1 MCKIIMIDGKGAA
14 NMGAL
19 IKLIGHVPILDGR
32 DDFTNNSCL
41 CSVDIEKLADRF
53 DLFEHDGD
61 PSEVF
66 FLSK

>member
-1 MCKIIMIDGKGAA
+1 MCKVIMIDGKGAV
-14 NMGAL
+14 NMGGL
-19 IKLIGHVPILDGR
+19 IALIGHVPILDGH

-41 CSVDIEKLADRF
+41 CGVDIDKLAERF

-61 PSEVF
+61 PNEVF